1 MIVEFLFGVFV
12 GLLIIIV
19 ISHYSYKK
27 EHRDF
32 EKRQKNGENYGTR
45 QVSTRS

>member
-27 EHRDF
+27 EHCDF
-32 EKRQKNGENYGTR
+32 EKRQKRYR
-45 QVSTRS
+45 KMI